1 MKSKKSRVALS
12 ILLTILILLT
22 RMFPNFTVE
31 AEAKID
37 SESIVKTYSGYVNG
51 IERNLIITKTEYDS
65 LRVYIQMGEEES
77 ELLFIGIL
85 DAAFDKYGSVWVL
98 DSLDKTIYWWNYDLT
113 SDDATRW
120 FQTVPNRND
129 PVGYVHDVDSFI
141 YEGSGTQA
149 IIVGYKTTSGEI
161 NSLLTFAE
169 MKAIVAPDSSVS
181 EPSYVPKEDIPTQKP
196 IVSET
201 PTLAPPTVSETLKP
215 TLAPPTQKPIVSET
229 PKPTLVS
236 PTQKPTISET
246 PKPTSAPPTQKPII
260 LETPKPTLE
269 PPTQSVL
276 MPTPNP
282 SGITV
287 RPTITPKVYIKKSKK
302 KPKTYSLYEGDKK
315 VIEYTLKKATLT
327 WRINKKRGKVK
338 GIKYAGFIKKR
349 KTLIFMDK
357 KGRVYTVSSK
367 SGKQKRLTDIK
378 KPKKFIYQG
387 KFVIKV
393 KTAHGNTNVRY
404 R

>member
-1 MKSKKSRVALS
+1 MKSKKSRAALS
-12 ILLTILILLT
+12 ILLTILILVT
-22 RMFPNFTVE
+22 SMFPNFTVE

-37 SESIVKTYSGYVNG
+37 SELIVKTYSGYVNG

-65 LRVYIQMGEEES
+65 LRVYIQMGEEEP
-77 ELLFIGIL
+77 ELIAIDIL
-85 DAAFDKYGSVWVL
+85 DAAFDKYGSVYIL
-98 DSLDKTIYWWNYDLT
+98 DDWDRSICWWNYDLT
-113 SDDATRW
+113 SDDDTRW
-120 FQTVPNRND
+120 FQTIPNRND
-129 PVGYVHDVDSFI
+129 PVGYVHNVDSFI
-141 YEGSGTQA
+141 YEGSGSQA
-149 IIVGYKTTSGEI
+149 IIAGYKTTSGEI
-161 NSLLTFAE
+161 NSLLTFEE
-169 MKAIVAPDSSVS
+169 MKAIVAPDSSVP

-201 PTLAPPTVSETLKP
+201 PTLAPPT
-215 TLAPPTQKPIVSET
+215 QKPVVSET

-260 LETPKPTLE
+260 SETPKPTLE

-282 SGITV
+282 SSITV
-287 RPTITPKVYIKKSKK
+287 RPTITPKLCIKKSKK

-315 VIEYTLKKATLT
+315 VIEYSLKKATLT